1 MDDTFAFIAAL
12 AIGVAFGWWLERPA
26 PAARKLVFRIIGI
39 VLGVPLILVFFAS
52 VVGSNTLGAIGGF
65 SLMVLLALA
74 VPLALGVLLGKFFG
88 HSRTRDAA
96 SEPPAPSQPVSNT
109 LAQPVVQQPAPA
121 LSAQQRL
128 VLLIMAGVGAGIWV
142 ALALGF
148 WLHDQPAPG
157 GLNEGLVP
165 AALVLIATLTIV
177 LRAAWQRRAI
187 RLRNERRDVVAE
199 YQAAVAAYE
208 SDPDATACCEHL
220 APIELAMR
228 RAGLRVQSGQPGAAG
243 APCCID
249 MEALSRRFTVPASVQ
264 YQESYSR
271 DRTGDDP
278 PHALLCCTACQ
289 SKLWLVHVREAAP
302 DTPTFP
308 A

>member
-1 MDDTFAFIAAL
+1 MGDTFAFIAAL
-12 AIGVAFGWWLERPA
+12 AIGVAFGCWLERRA
-26 PAARKLVFRIIGI
+26 PATRKLVFRIIGI
-39 VLGVPLILVFFAS
+39 VLGAPLILVLFAS

-74 VPLALGVLLGKFFG
+74 VPLALGVLLGKLFG
-88 HSRTRDAA
+88 HSRTRDTA
-96 SEPPAPSQPVSNT
+96 SEPPAPSRPVSST
-109 LAQPVVQQPAPA
+109 PAQPVVQRPAPA
-121 LSAQQRL
+121 LSVQQRV
-128 VLLIMAGVGAGIWV
+128 VLLIMAGVGSGIWV

-148 WLHDQPAPG
+148 WLHDQPAPS

-177 LRAAWQRRAI
+177 VRAAWQRR
-187 RLRNERRDVVAE
+187 
-199 YQAAVAAYE
+199 
-208 SDPDATACCEHL
+208 
-220 APIELAMR
+220 
-228 RAGLRVQSGQPGAAG
+228 AAG

-264 YQESYSR
+264 YQEWYSR

-278 PHALLCCTACQ
+278 PHALLYCTVCQ
-289 SKLWLVHVREAAP
+289 SKLWLVHVREATP